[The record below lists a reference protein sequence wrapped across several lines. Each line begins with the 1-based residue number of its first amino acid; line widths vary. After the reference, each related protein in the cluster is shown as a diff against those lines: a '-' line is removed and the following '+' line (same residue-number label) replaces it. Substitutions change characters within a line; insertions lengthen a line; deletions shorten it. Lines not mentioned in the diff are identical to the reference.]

1 MGQDESNTNAVAY
14 SLGQLV
20 RLKSQPDK
28 CGAVIAANPSG
39 PEIQYTVLLDGK
51 TRTFFASQLVAADLE
66 SAGVEKLSPD
76 KCRAMLTARYI
87 NHPGTSTLYSLNA
100 ARVNF
105 IAYQFRPVL
114 RFIRADRPRLLIA
127 DGVGVGKTIEA
138 GLILR
143 ELQARQE
150 VNSVMIICPRPLITE
165 KKWANEMKRF
175 DQTFE
180 HFDGPLLRHCISECD
195 LDGQWPDNH
204 RFGIIPYSILSQQI
218 LMGTDAGRKK
228 TQPCLLDLE
237 PPPRFDL
244 VIVDEAHRISNPDT
258 LGHQIVRYF
267 CDNAN
272 AAVFLTATPL
282 QLANSD
288 LFNLLN
294 LLRPDVVIDRQ
305 SFEHMSEPNPMINAA
320 VTHARSAVKGWQTH
334 TLANLEKAKVTA
346 WGRTMLAN
354 NPEVMDLKNRL
365 TAGKI
370 PESERVRIIGELEEL
385 HTFSSIINRTRRR
398 DIESFT
404 IRRSKTVEIDFT
416 EPQRQLHDALL
427 KVQAEIFAELH
438 GSLNVK
444 FMMTTIRRQ
453 AASCLFG
460 LAPFIEDILSRYVS
474 DEELSEVDID
484 EFQTDPDELET
495 IAEKVKAVVTMA
507 KKLGSKDPKL
517 EAVVTIVQ
525 QKQNEPGNHRV
536 MLFSSFRHTLR
547 YLFEGLRKAGVR
559 VGLVHGGVA
568 DDERTSLRK
577 RFEKEKADPD
587 AVDVLL
593 FSEVGCEGLDY
604 QFCDCMINYD
614 LPWNPMRVEQRIG
627 RIDRNGQKSEFVSI
641 YNLITPGTV
650 DADIYNR
657 CLLRIGIF
665 EQALGAS
672 EEILGKITA
681 DIQEIAIDPKLS
693 EEERRNKLQ
702 QLADNEIRLLQEE
715 QRLEEQQ
722 SELFGINLP
731 TQKRFAEEVEN
742 ASSYWLAPSAMS
754 NLLGQ
759 YLSSIGDSGA
769 VLGEGPL
776 KTLRVNQKTR
786 SRMLADARELSG
798 KGTGYQRDWE
808 RWLKGSDP
816 HLAITFDG
824 NCANENRNAQ
834 LLTPV
839 HPLMRQAAK
848 VLDATGNTEVHLTL
862 SDPKLPKG
870 VHPFAVFQWEL
881 IGLRR
886 DLNVVAVALDD
897 VINAKLLELLQ
908 SATSF
913 LPPEDRSLSPTQ
925 ITDLEAHHYQKWNAA
940 LSTYRRQITQLAQ
953 FKQTSL
959 SASHKGRMAILDEQL
974 ASATEERIRRMRLAQ
989 IDAAKR
995 DYEQHSEELRKASE
1009 QADITTEMIITGT
1022 IEIL

>member
-1 MGQDESNTNAVAY
+1 MIDKPVFVP
-14 SLGQLV
+14 GQLV

-28 CGAVIAANPSG
+28 CGAVIKENASH
-39 PEIQYTVLLDGK
+39 PETQYVVLLDGK
-51 TRTFFASQLVAADLE
+51 PRSFYASQLIAADLE
-66 SAGVEKLSPD
+66 SEALETLSAD
-76 KCRAMLTARYI
+76 QCRAMLTARYI

-100 ARVNF
+100 ARINF
-105 IAYQFRPVL
+105 VAYQFRPVL

-150 VNSVMIICPRPLITE
+150 VNSVLIICPRPLIIE
-165 KKWANEMKRF
+165 KKWATEMKRF

-195 LDGQWPDNH
+195 LDGQWPENH
-204 RFGIIPYSILSQQI
+204 RFGIIPYSILNESV
-218 LMGTDAGRKK
+218 LSGTQNGRKAGK
-228 TQPCLLDLE
+228 PCLLDLD

-244 VIVDEAHRISNPDT
+244 VIVDEAHRISNPET

-267 CDNAN
+267 CDNAD

-288 LFNLLN
+288 LFSLLN

-320 VTHARSAVKGWQTH
+320 VSHARSAAQGWQIH
-334 TLANLEKAKVTA
+334 ALANLEKAKETA
-346 WGRTMLAN
+346 WGINILAN
-354 NPEVMDLKNRL
+354 NPEVLNLSSRL
-365 TAGKI
+365 S
-370 PESERVRIIGELEEL
+370 ESNVAETERVRMIGELEEL
-385 HTFSSIINRTRRR
+385 HSFSSIINRTRRR

-404 IRRSKTVEIDFT
+404 IRRSKSVEINFT
-416 EPQRQLHDALL
+416 EPQRLLHDALL
-427 KVQAEIFAELH
+427 KVQAEIFTDLH

-474 DEELSEVDID
+474 DEELSEVDVD

-495 IAEKVKAVVTMA
+495 IAEKVKAVIAMA
-507 KKLGSKDPKL
+507 KKLGANDPKL
-517 EAVVTIVQ
+517 EAAVSIVR
-525 QKQNEPGNHRV
+525 QKQEEPGNHRV
-536 MLFSSFRHTLR
+536 MIFSSFRHTLR
-547 YLFEGLRKAGVR
+547 YLFDGLQKAGVR

-568 DDERTSLRK
+568 DDERTSLRR
-577 RFEKEKADPD
+577 RFEREKADPD

-650 DADIYNR
+650 DADIYER

-665 EQALGAS
+665 ERALGAS
-672 EEILGKITA
+672 EDILGKITA

-693 EEERRNKLQ
+693 DEERRNKLQ

-742 ASSYWLAPSAMS
+742 ASSYWLAPSAMN
-754 NLLGQ
+754 NLLSN
-759 YLSSIGDSGA
+759 YLSTIGDSGA
-769 VLGEGPL
+769 ILGEGPL
-776 KTLRVNQKTR
+776 KTLRVNQKIR
-786 SRMLADARELSG
+786 GKLLADAREQTG
-798 KGTGYQRDWE
+798 KVTGYQREWE

-824 NCANENRNAQ
+824 NCANENRTAQ
-834 LLTPV
+834 LLTPI

-848 VLDATGNTEVHLTL
+848 ALDASGNTEVHLTL
-862 SDPKLPKG
+862 ADPLLPQG
-870 VHPFAVFQWEL
+870 IHPFAVFQWEL
-881 IGLRR
+881 VGLRR
-886 DLNVVAVALDD
+886 DLNIVAVALDE
-897 VINAKLLELLQ
+897 VINARLLELLQ
-908 SATSF
+908 SAKNYKR
-913 LPPEDRSLSPTQ
+913 LDARSLTQTQ
-925 ITDLEAHHYQKWNAA
+925 ITDLESRHCYVEYGTWHVPKSNHTAR
-940 LSTYRRQITQLAQ
+940 TI
-953 FKQTSL
+953 
-959 SASHKGRMAILDEQL
+959 
-974 ASATEERIRRMRLAQ
+974 
-989 IDAAKR
+989 
-995 DYEQHSEELRKASE
+995 
-1009 QADITTEMIITGT
+1009 QAN
-1022 IEIL
+1022 